1 MFFLKNGTGQVRM
14 MKSLIALIFFVL
26 QFFSCKDVRSQILPD
41 DIKLNQEGFYPNAPK
56 SAVVTNHF
64 ATSDFY
70 LTSENLKDTFFT
82 GVLSAERQSAYSST
96 KTRIADFSSFTRPGK
111 YRVVNG
117 SNYSYPFEIKNNVN
131 RTAAIAVL
139 KGFYY
144 QRASMPLKEKYAGKW
159 HRTGFHPDDM
169 VYIHPSAAD
178 KERPEG
184 TIISTPGGWYDAGDY
199 NKYIVNSGITMGT
212 ILSAYEDFPA
222 YFQLL
227 NTNIPE
233 SADAVP
239 DILNEAIYNLR
250 WMLTMQDPNDGA
262 VYNKCT
268 NAVFDGMVMPGVTK
282 AKRYVVQKG
291 TAATLDFAAVTA
303 QAGRILKNFQ
313 KQFPQLADSCITAAK
328 KAWEWALLNP
338 ALEYNQ
344 NSINKN
350 FTPAVTTGGYGDRNF
365 NDEWLWA
372 AAELFLT
379 TREDRFYKVV
389 EDHLKD
395 NVNLPSW
402 GSVGMMAYYS
412 FLHFKDRLP
421 ATYSATLT
429 LMKNRI
435 ISMADSYI
443 EKAKLNAFHTVMGQ
457 SVRDFNWG
465 SNSNAANQGVLLIK
479 AFLLTKE
486 KKYVDY
492 ALTNADYLLGR
503 NATGYCFVTGIGTK
517 PTMFPHHRQ
526 STADGIAEPVPGLVA
541 GGPNPAMQ
549 DKCTYQFT
557 EPETAYTDSDCSY
570 ASNEIAINWNAPVV
584 YLLNAIEALERE
596 VGYIKK

>member
-1 MFFLKNGTGQVRM
+1 MFFLTNGTSQVRM
-14 MKSLIALIFFVL
+14 MKGLIALMFFAL
-26 QFFSCKDVRSQILPD
+26 HFFSCKDVRSQIVPD
-41 DIKLNQEGFYPNAPK
+41 VIKLNQEGYYPNAPK
-56 SAVVTNHF
+56 AAVITNQF
-64 ATSDFY
+64 SSGDFY
-70 LTSENLKDTFFT
+70 LTSENLKDTFFRA
-82 GVLSAERQSAYSST
+82 VLSEERQSAYSST
-96 KTRIADFSSFTRPGK
+96 KTRVADFSSFTRLGK

-117 SNYSYPFEIKNNVN
+117 STYSYPFEIKNNVN

-144 QRASMPLKEKYAGKW
+144 QRASMPLEEKYAGKW
-159 HRTGFHPDDM
+159 HRAGFHPDDV

-178 KERPEG
+178 KQRPEG

-212 ILSAYEDFPA
+212 ILSAYEDFPE

-227 NTNIPE
+227 KTNIPE

-250 WMLTMQDPNDGA
+250 WMLTMQDPNDGG

-268 NAVFDGMVMPGVTK
+268 NASFDGMVMPGVTK

-313 KQFPQLADSCITAAK
+313 QQFPGLADSCITAAK

-344 NSINKN
+344 NSINKH

-365 NDEWLWA
+365 SDEWLWA

-412 FLHFKDRLP
+412 FLHFSDQLP

-435 ISMADSYI
+435 ISIADSYI
-443 EKAKLNAFHTVMGQ
+443 EKANVNAFHTVMGQ

-465 SNSNAANQGVLLIK
+465 SNSNAANQGILLIK
-479 AFLLTKE
+479 AYLLTKE

-492 ALTNADYLLGR
+492 ALSNADYLLGR
-503 NATGYCFVTGIGTK
+503 NATGYCFVTGSGTK
-517 PTMFPHHRQ
+517 PTMFPHHRP
-526 STADGIAEPVPGLVA
+526 SIADGIVEPVPGLVA

-557 EPETAYTDSDCSY
+557 EPETAYTDDDCSY

-584 YLLNAIEALERE
+584 YFLNAIEALQRE